1 MLNRKDYTERI
12 WPFVDKPLVKV
23 VMGVRRC
30 GKSTLL
36 KLIAEELRTKGVP
49 AENILSVN
57 TELMEFD
64 FIKDYKTLYNHVKKS
79 FDAKANT
86 KRYLFLDEP
95 QEVESWEKAVN
106 SLLTE
111 GFADIYITGSNSRML
126 SSELATLLAGRYVQT
141 SMLPLGFREF
151 LEFRATRRTEDLDY
165 EFELF
170 LKYGG
175 LPGIHSLPLE
185 EEVVFQFLN
194 AIYNTVLV
202 KDVTTRHQI
211 RDVAQFEK
219 ITRYLFD
226 KCGNVTTAKRITD
239 FFRSQAQRVS
249 VDTVQSY
256 MGFLQDAHLI
266 YKCSRYDIKG
276 KRHLELYEKYYACD
290 LGIRHSVLGYRKN
303 DIAGVLEN
311 IVFLELLRRGY
322 RVSTGKVGDL
332 EVDFIAEK
340 DGQKK
345 YFQVCYLLASA
356 ETEERE
362 FTSLEKIDDNYP
374 KVVLSMDKHWG
385 SNRNGIAR
393 QHVYDFLLGHHNNE

>member
-1 MLNRKDYTERI
+1 MLNRKVYIERL

-36 KLIAEELRTKGVP
+36 KLIADELIKKGIQKEDIVF
-49 AENILSVN
+49 VN

-64 FIKDYKTLYNHVKKS
+64 FIKNHKQLYNHIKKS
-79 FDAKANT
+79 FNNKEST
-86 KRYLFLDEP
+86 QRFLFLDEP
-95 QEVESWEKAVN
+95 QEIESWEKAVN

-126 SSELATLLAGRYVQT
+126 SSELATLLSGRYVQT
-141 SMLPLGFREF
+141 SMLPLGFSEF
-151 LEFRATRRTEDLDY
+151 LEFRGQRRSKDLDA
-165 EFELF
+165 EFDLF
-170 LKYGG
+170 LKFGG

-185 EEVVFQFLN
+185 EEIVFQFLN

-226 KCGNVTTAKRITD
+226 NCGNITTAKRITD

-266 YKCSRYDIKG
+266 YKCPRFDIKG

-290 LGIRHSVLGYRKN
+290 LGIRHSVLGYKKN
-303 DIAGVLEN
+303 NIAGMLEN

-340 DGQKK
+340 DGKRK

-362 FTSLEKIDDNYP
+362 FSSLEKIDDNYP

-385 SNRNGIAR
+385 SNRNGIER
-393 QHVYDFLLGHHNNE
+393 QHVFDFLLSQ